1 MKKINVIIFVL
12 LALLILNPSS
22 AYAKEVSAS
31 KTSQSMSVD
40 GKAVAANAYLIE
52 GNNYFKLRDIA
63 AILKDTEAK
72 FNVYYDQDADSVVI
86 ENKKTYEVIEGDLVP
101 IDVQKTKAVRS
112 MQKIILDGKVADIKA
127 YLINDNNYFKLR
139 DLAKALNFGVDYNE
153 EKEEIVVLSNEDYK
167 EVEIKEV
174 KAKKETKDASSSKGS
189 ISFSKENVAGL
200 SLNVLTIPNTL
211 NIDFKVVRGQDSISG
226 TEAFSSLIGRFSPK
240 AAVNGNFFDAY
251 KTMVPYGSIISNY
264 ELLKLIG
271 NDPGFYITE
280 SGKRG
285 VVDSAITISASTSAG
300 KSFSIWYKNTPPND
314 STGIYQFSPYYGSE
328 VNVKGGHVVVVKN
341 GQITAVEK
349 ANGRLVIPSDG
360 YIIYLGTDA
369 VDESYVSNIF
379 QVGLSISTELS
390 FKSPE
395 LKGERVKEMVC
406 AGPILLKD
414 GVDVSAANKGGY
426 EGKISNQNAQRSAIG
441 VTKDGQVKIVTTKA
455 TTANLA
461 KTMKALGCEAATNLD
476 GGASSAL
483 YFNGKTIT
491 NPGRKLSTLL
501 LIYEN

>member
-1 MKKINVIIFVL
+1 MKKFNVILFVL

-22 AYAKEVSAS
+22 AYAKEVPAS

-40 GKAVAANAYLIE
+40 GKAVDANAYLIE
-52 GNNYFKLRDIA
+52 GNNYFKLRDVA
-63 AILKDTEAK
+63 ALLKDTEAK

-101 IDVQKTKAVRS
+101 IDIQKAKAVTS
-112 MQKIILDGKVADIKA
+112 GQKIILDGKVTDIKA

-167 EVEIKEV
+167 EVEAREEKN
-174 KAKKETKDASSSKGS
+174 DATSSKGS
-189 ISFSKENVAGL
+189 ISFSKENLAGL
-200 SLNVLTIPNTL
+200 SLNVLTIPNTT

-226 TEAFSSLIGRFSPK
+226 TEAFSSLIGRFNPK

-285 VVDSAITISASTSAG
+285 VVDSAMTISVSTSAG

-341 GQITAVEK
+341 GQVTAVEK
-349 ANGRLVIPSDG
+349 VNGRVVIPSDG
-360 YIIYLGTDA
+360 YIIYLGPDA
-369 VDESYVSNIF
+369 ADEAYVSNMF
-379 QVGLSISTELS
+379 QNGLSISTEIS
-390 FKSPE
+390 FKAPE
-395 LKGERVKEMVC
+395 LKGEKVKEMVC

-455 TTANLA
+455 TTAKLA
-461 KTMKALGCEAATNLD
+461 KAMKALGCESATNLD

-483 YFNGKTIT
+483 YFNGRTIT

-501 LIYEN
+501 LIYEK